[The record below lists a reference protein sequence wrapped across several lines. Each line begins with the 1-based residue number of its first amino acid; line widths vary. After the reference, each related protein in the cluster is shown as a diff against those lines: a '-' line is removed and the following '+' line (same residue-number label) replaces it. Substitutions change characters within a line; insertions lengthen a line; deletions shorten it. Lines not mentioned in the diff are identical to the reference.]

1 MTMTAEKIQLVQ
13 SSFAKVKP
21 IADQAAAIFYARLFE
36 IAPQVKP
43 MFKGDMVEQGRK
55 LMAMLNTVV
64 NGLTNLDSIVPAAQS
79 MAKRH
84 VDYGVR
90 PEHYAFVGEALLDTL
105 AKGLGADFTPA
116 TKQAWTDAYG
126 LLSGVMIAAAYPV
139 AQEQRA

>member
-1 MTMTAEKIQLVQ
+1 
-13 SSFAKVKP
+13 
-21 IADQAAAIFYARLFE
+21 
-36 IAPQVKP
+36 
-43 MFKGDMVEQGRK
+43 MFKGDMAEQGRK

-64 NGLTNLDSIVPAAQS
+64 NGLSNLNSIVPAAQS
-79 MAKRH
+79 MARRH

-116 TKQAWTDAYG
+116 VKQAWTDAYG
-126 LLSGVMIAAAYPV
+126 LLSDVMIAAAYSA

>member
-13 SSFAKVKP
+13 SSFAKVRP

-43 MFKGDMVEQGRK
+43 MFKGDMAEQGRK

-64 NGLTNLDSIVPAAQS
+64 NGLSHLNSIVPAAQS